1 MIEAKEQL
9 IKKVVRSG
17 NGGAVWV
24 PKNWLGDEII
34 VIRPEKP
41 RLPVKEE
48 VIRLLV
54 PYLRDIVAVFLYG
67 SYARKEE
74 TADSDIDILVIARK
88 KFNIKKIDKF
98 DIKVIELDKLKRTI
112 EENPIMYYST
122 IQEAEPI
129 INSSLLD
136 DLKKI
141 EIKNK
146 KFEWFIDTT
155 KDFIKTNKE
164 FIELD
169 KLEGEYILSYST
181 VYSLILR
188 LRGILLIRC
197 IINKKEFSNK
207 LFKQWIT
214 KYVPCQE
221 YKKIYG
227 AYRSVRDNKKI
238 KEKEIKIIYA
248 EALLKLLEDEI
259 KKLEE
264 ETSGKQ
270 KKEAEKRN

>member
-9 IKKVVRSG
+9 VKKVVRSG

-24 PKNWLGDEII
+24 PKNWLGEEII

-41 RLPVKEE
+41 KLSVKDEAIK
-48 VIRLLV
+48 VLM
-54 PYLRDIVAVFLYG
+54 PYLQNIVAVFLYG

-112 EENPIMYYST
+112 EENPIMYYPI

-136 DLKKI
+136 DLKRI

-146 KFEWFIDTT
+146 NFEWFIDTT

-169 KLEGEYILSYST
+169 KLEGEYISSYST

-197 IINKKEFSNK
+197 IISKKNFSNK

-214 KYVPCQE
+214 KYVPDQE
-221 YKKIYG
+221 YKKIYS
-227 AYRSVRDNKKI
+227 AYRAVRDNKKI

-248 EALLKLLEDEI
+248 ESLLKLLEDEI

-264 ETSGKQ
+264 EIHGKQ